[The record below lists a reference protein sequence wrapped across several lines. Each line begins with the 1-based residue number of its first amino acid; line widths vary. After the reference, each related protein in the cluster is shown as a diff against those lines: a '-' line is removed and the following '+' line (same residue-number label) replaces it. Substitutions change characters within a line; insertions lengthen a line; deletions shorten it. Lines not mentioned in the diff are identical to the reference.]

1 MADIPLAES
10 PGNELVPAPG
20 PDVPLDFTALYEEHL
35 PLMIGIAVG
44 KFGIS
49 ETDAET
55 LAHEVFLDFIL
66 KAERVTA
73 VRPWLVASICNASK
87 YYGRVRAR
95 SEALPDSIDEKPDPQ
110 LARVVDMWPDQ
121 LAAREAIA
129 CTTARCQLVLRLRY
143 FEGYSVPEIARELNT
158 SEKYA
163 AKLVSE
169 CLRQAQRRYDKQGR
183 GAKS

>member
-1 MADIPLAES
+1 MP
-10 PGNELVPAPG
+10 
-20 PDVPLDFTALYEEHL
+20 PDFAALYEEHL

-44 KFGIS
+44 RFGIP

-66 KAERVTA
+66 KAHRVTS
-73 VRPWLVASICNASK
+73 VRAWLVGSICNASR

-95 SEALPDSIDEKPDPQ
+95 SEALPDAIEEKPDPH
-110 LARVVDMWPDQ
+110 LTRVVDMWPDQ
-121 LAAREAIA
+121 LAARQAFA
-129 CTTARCQLVLRLRY
+129 CTTARCQLVLHLRY
-143 FEGYSVPEIARELNT
+143 FEEYSIPEIARELDV

-169 CLRQAQRRYDKQGR
+169 CLHQAKRRYEKQGR
-183 GAKS
+183 GSKS